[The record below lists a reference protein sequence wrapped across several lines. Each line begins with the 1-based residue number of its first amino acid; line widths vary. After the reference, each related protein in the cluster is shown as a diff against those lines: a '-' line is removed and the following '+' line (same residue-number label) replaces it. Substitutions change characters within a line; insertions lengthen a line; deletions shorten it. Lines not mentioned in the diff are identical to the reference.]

1 MLAWTPSSD
10 SVGVVEYGLYASGVR
25 VSTVSDAN
33 ATVTN
38 LACGRS
44 YLVALDAAD
53 AAGNRSARV
62 DSFLKTS
69 PCPTTNKAPSA
80 PTGVKVTS
88 STLTSMALA
97 WSPSTDDVAVA
108 GYGLDVSGQ
117 RTTDTTKT
125 SADFTGLRCGT
136 TYAMGIDAFD
146 TPGKRST
153 VTELSAAT
161 SPCPSAPSAPDAG
174 TAAGT
179 SSGTATGTTTTE
191 PATATA
197 ARAPS
202 TPGGSLTQTIVGGST
217 LSGQVNWRAVYD
229 RNGDRVSDDPGSM
242 RFYVDG
248 TLVLTEQNRPFG
260 DTPGFWK
267 SSSVA
272 DGRHTFEVRAIGRWG
287 TVLATNTVTASVANG
302 APPNPQSTD
311 TTAPTVAATA
321 PTNGATVSGMINQA
335 VNATDNVGV
344 TKVEFVRDGVMYG
357 SDSTA
362 PYSASLNTTTVPN
375 GSHTLGARA
384 YDAAGNMGTAANVNV
399 TVTNASTPPPDTTA
413 PSQPSNLR
421 VVAAT
426 ATSVTIAW
434 NPATDNVGVGG
445 YGLYRGSSQVGQTQQ
460 ATASYT
466 GMRDRVPGRR

>member
-1 MLAWTPSSD
+1 MRWIGRD
-10 SVGVVEYGLYASGVR
+10 SLSGHLDDRLHVGVPRCNTPFRTDRGQTDRRDRELGRAGVDPLIGQCGCRRVRPLCVRGPGLDR
-25 VSTVSDAN
+25 QRCERD
-33 ATVTN
+33 VTN
-38 LACGRS
+38 LACGTS
-44 YLVALDAAD
+44 YLIALDAAD

-62 DSFLKTS
+62 ESFLKTS

-80 PTGVKVTS
+80 PTGLKVTS
-88 STLTSMALA
+88 STPTSMALA

-108 GYGLDVSGQ
+108 GYGLYVSGQ

-125 SADFTGLRCGT
+125 SADFTGLQCGT
-136 TYAMGIDAFD
+136 TYTMGIDAFD

-161 SPCPSAPSAPDAG
+161 SPCPSAPAAPDAG

-197 ARAPS
+197 AKAPS

-229 RNGDRVSDDPGSM
+229 RNGDGVSDDPGSM
-242 RFYVDG
+242 RFYVDS
-248 TLVLTEQNRPFG
+248 TLVLTEQSRPFG

-287 TVLATNTVTASVANG
+287 TVLATNTVTASVAN
-302 APPNPQSTD
+302 AAPNPQSTD

-321 PTNGATVSGMINQA
+321 PTNGATVSGMVNQA

-344 TKVEFVRDGVMYG
+344 TKVEFLRDGVMYG
-357 SDSTA
+357 TDSTA

-375 GSHTLGARA
+375 GSHTLGHAHTTRRA
-384 YDAAGNMGTAANVNV
+384 IWEPQRT
-399 TVTNASTPPPDTTA
+399 
-413 PSQPSNLR
+413 
-421 VVAAT
+421 
-426 ATSVTIAW
+426 
-434 NPATDNVGVGG
+434 
-445 YGLYRGSSQVGQTQQ
+445 
-460 ATASYT
+460 
-466 GMRDRVPGRR
+466 